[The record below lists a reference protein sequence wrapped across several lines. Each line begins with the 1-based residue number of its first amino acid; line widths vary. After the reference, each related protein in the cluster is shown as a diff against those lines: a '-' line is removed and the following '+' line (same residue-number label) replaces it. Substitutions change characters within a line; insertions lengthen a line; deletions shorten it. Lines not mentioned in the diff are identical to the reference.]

1 MDGIRGAATET
12 LDSFGELS
20 AAERRLVDAAR
31 SGDVARLSEDRPLEP
46 GPANLIRAGL
56 LRFLAVGGAGAGL
69 VHEHGVHVEGAWIE
83 GALDFTGASVARP
96 LQIWSSRIERFEA
109 WRSSFAFLHLGDSRV
124 ENGLM
129 GDELRCSTS
138 VYLRNGFSVSGG
150 VRLAGAVIEGSLD
163 CSGGTFDTGT
173 GPALFCETARIS
185 GSVFLNDGFVAKG
198 GVTLAGASIGG
209 LLDCAGG
216 RFSSRGY
223 FALACDGLSV
233 GRTLFL
239 NEGCKVLGGVSLK
252 RAIVRHDVDCRGGR
266 FLNREHHALVGDGCE
281 ISGSLFLNQGFR
293 ARGGVRFVGAK
304 IGGNLDCT
312 GGTFRKAG
320 GEALCCRRAEI
331 GGALFLNDGFRAR
344 GSVLFTGASVTDKV
358 DCSKGGFNAPDGCAL
373 ALDHAKARLL
383 RFCKVAELAG
393 GVDLRAAHVS
403 TLEDDAKSWAGS
415 SGALRLDGFGYD
427 RFGGDAPTAAKTRID
442 GWLKLQL
449 RDDLAGQFRPQP
461 WEQLISVL
469 KSMGHPDEART
480 VAVQQRTQLRHA
492 GRVRGLGWLLHWLH
506 GLSVGYGYRPARLL
520 YATTGVWFVCTCAY
534 WMAEEPAFLGLRAP
548 LIAPSGYEEDCIRSA
563 KPPPHECGLA
573 RLRYDDFEPAIYSL
587 DVLLPIV
594 DLGHEDEWKPVL
606 RDREG
611 RLPHS
616 GKLRGLYW
624 FEIAWGWIAGLL
636 VASLVGA
643 ALRKD

>member
-1 MDGIRGAATET
+1 MSSNPGATPQTLAGFDPFSAGET
-12 LDSFGELS
+12 
-20 AAERRLVDAAR
+20 RLVEAAR
-31 SGDVARLSEDRPLEP
+31 AGTIAKLGDDCPLLP
-46 GPANLIRAGL
+46 TDANLVRADL
-56 LRFLAVGGAGAGL
+56 LRFLAIGGGDALPLHA
-69 VHEHGVHVEGAWIE
+69 HGVHVEGAWIE
-83 GALDFTGASVARP
+83 GVLDFAAASVERP
-96 LQIWSSRIERFEA
+96 LQIWNSRIERFDAE
-109 WRSSFAFLHLGDSRV
+109 RSSFAFLHLGGSRL
-124 ENGLM
+124 ENGFF
-129 GDELRCSTS
+129 GDELRCRTS

-163 CSGGTFDTGT
+163 CSGGTFDNGSE
-173 GPALFCETARIS
+173 PALFCETARIS

-209 LLDCAGG
+209 LLDCADG

-239 NEGCKVLGGVSLK
+239 NKGCKVLGGVSLK

-266 FLNREHHALVGDGCE
+266 FLNREHHAVVGDGCE

-304 IGGNLDCT
+304 IAGNLDCS

-358 DCSKGGFNAPDGCAL
+358 DCSKGGFNAPNGCAL

-415 SGALRLDGFGYD
+415 RGNLRLDGFGYD
-427 RFGGDAPTAAKTRID
+427 RFGGSAATDARTRIKD
-442 GWLKLQL
+442 WLEIQHP
-449 RDDLAGQFRPQP
+449 DDLKSEFRPQP

-469 KSMGHPDEART
+469 KSMGHPDDART
-480 VAVQQRTQLRHA
+480 VAVEQRTALRNA

-548 LIAPSGYEEDCIRSA
+548 LIGPSGYEEDCIRSA
-563 KPPPHECGLA
+563 KPPPHECRLA

-616 GKLRGLYW
+616 GLLRGLYW